1 MWKNEKIKKKKKKM
15 HQICERCTKN
25 MFIYELIKN
34 YAKENFG
41 YIEQINGKCEF
52 FVNSMLFRTE
62 MRSFDKFRMT

>member
-1 MWKNEKIKKKKKKM
+1 
-15 HQICERCTKN
+15 